1 MIVHD
6 DIKQGSEA
14 WEQIR
19 LGRATASQASN
30 ILTPTGK
37 LSTSRIKYARKLARE
52 CRVSDP
58 MVFAGNKFTDWGN
71 DHENEARELFESMMG
86 YTVTEVGFITR
97 DDKIIGCSPDGLIM
111 DEDGKYNMGLEI
123 KCPQVDKH
131 TEYLMEG
138 VLPKEYK
145 LQVHWS
151 MAVTGIK
158 TWWFMSYFP
167 ETNPLIIKVQA
178 DEFTE
183 LVSRAQDDFIPEYRE
198 VAEQVKEALFGKVV
212 VR

>member
-14 WEQIR
+14 WEKVR

-37 LSTSRIKYARKLARE
+37 LSASRVKYAQQIARE
-52 CRVSDP
+52 CYVDDP
-58 MVFAGNKFTDWGN
+58 YKFMGNADTDRG
-71 DHENEARELFESMMG
+71 HENEGPARELFQSMMG
-86 YTVTEVGFITR
+86 YQVNEVGFVTR

-111 DEDGKYNMGLEI
+111 DENGEYTMGLEI
-123 KCPQVDKH
+123 KSPRIDEHVD
-131 TEYLMEG
+131 YLMQG
-138 VLPKEYK
+138 VLPKKYK
-145 LQVHWS
+145 IQVHWS

-158 TWWFMSYFP
+158 TWWFVSYSSGV
-167 ETNPLIIKVQA
+167 NPLIVKVKA
-178 DEFTE
+178 DEFTDI
-183 LVSRAQDDFIPEYRE
+183 VSRAQDDFIPEYRE
-198 VAEQVKEALFGKVV
+198 VAKQVKEALFGKVV

>member
-58 MVFAGNKFTDWGN
+58 MVFSGNKFTDWG
-71 DHENEARELFESMMG
+71 HEHEDEARKLFESMMG
-86 YTVTEVGFITR
+86 YEVTEVGFVTR

-111 DEDGKYNMGLEI
+111 DKDGRYDMGLEI